1 MRDIRNDL
9 QERAG
14 LIEDQ
19 ISTAYAQF
27 EKMLEKLENE
37 RDGKVSSLKSEL
49 SALDKLMEIENR
61 RMANVLPL
69 ATPGPAPQLSLADF
83 MMQKLNEIGAL
94 GKDDLVNL
102 ALKDGY
108 FPDAESADRGVHGA
122 LVTLHRNEH
131 IRQLQDGSFAPA
143 TLAQTVRFRRAM

>member
-19 ISTAYAQF
+19 ISAAYAQF
-27 EKMLEKLENE
+27 EKMLEKLESE
-37 RDGKVSSLKSEL
+37 RDGRVSALKSEL
-49 SALDKLMEIENR
+49 AALERLMEMENR

-69 ATPGPAPQLSLADF
+69 ASPVPASQLSLADF
-83 MMQKLNEIGAL
+83 MMQSLNEIGPLA
-94 GKDDLVNL
+94 KDDIVNL

-108 FPDAESADRGVHGA
+108 FSDAESADRGVHSA

-131 IRQLQDGSFAPA
+131 IHQLQDGTFASA